1 MKIWLDISCDKL
13 SNYDIFRNIQTG
25 PHSHYAALLEP
36 TSSQPLRPNQT
47 LASEEKAGIVEVE
60 DNSFSVTNHSDGSD
74 LIKTKDD
81 TSLSDDIR
89 ETSKVG
95 EILSKFVLKEPLAEQ
110 YDRRNIQYHKL
121 YQNTHGKSIFYFI
134 YFSGQMIYLFTR

>member
-25 PHSHYAALLEP
+25 PHSHYAALLEQ

-47 LASEEKAGIVEVE
+47 LASEEKAGIVDVME
-60 DNSFSVTNHSDGSD
+60 DNSSSETNHSDV
-74 LIKTKDD
+74 IKSKDD

-89 ETSKVG
+89 DTSKLE
-95 EILSKFVLKEPLAEQ
+95 EILSKFVLTEPLAQ
-110 YDRRNIQYHKL
+110 QFDRNNIQYHNL
-121 YQNTHGKSIFYFI
+121 YQNTQGKS
-134 YFSGQMIYLFTR
+134 IYLFTR